1 MSRALVALVAVL
13 AVPAFGFAQS
23 TPYIAVVADHEARLR
38 AGPSDQF
45 PETGL
50 LAKGS
55 HIVVQGEEAG
65 WLKIDAPQG
74 QVSWVPTQ
82 FIDGFDPTRPT
93 PQRVVVASEGEVT
106 LAAGIAGIAQP
117 LQIRRVKVPNGTLLT
132 VTGPKVN
139 FDGKSWY
146 PVAPPS
152 GDYRYLPKTA
162 VLFDKPASTSFVV
175 RDTLPPLPMNTVTP
189 KSDPAIQQAS
199 TSPANAKPV
208 VNHPLWFQAE
218 SAERD
223 SKFDDAEKL
232 YFELARLMNGSGG
245 DHDIANLCYTRI
257 HSLREKKRGG
267 PSVVA
272 SSVTPP
278 TMKEERTGLL
288 PPMPMGVGST
298 PSKPNTPVTLP
309 NTNTPATPGAN
320 WVGPGM
326 LVRAGATVDGRK
338 TYALESS
345 PGIVRAYVV
354 AAPAVEL
361 DQYVNRRVNVY
372 GTSTDRRDLSRPLV
386 VAAAI
391 ETVNP

>member
-1 MSRALVALVAVL
+1 MSRAVVALVAVL
-13 AVPAFGFAQS
+13 AVPAFGFSQPA
-23 TPYIAVVADHEARLR
+23 PYIAVVADHETRLR

-45 PETGL
+45 PETGVL
-50 LAKGS
+50 PKGTR
-55 HIVVQGEEAG
+55 IVVQDEEGG

-106 LAAGIAGIAQP
+106 LAAGTAGIAQP

-132 VTGPKVN
+132 VTGPSVK

-162 VLFDKPASTSFVV
+162 VQFEKPANTSFVV
-175 RDTLPPLPMNTVTP
+175 RDTVPPLPMNTITP
-189 KSDPAIQQAS
+189 KSDPAVQQAS
-199 TSPANAKPV
+199 TSPGNAKPV

-218 SAERD
+218 TAERD
-223 SKFDDAEKL
+223 GKFDDAEKL
-232 YFELARLMNGSGG
+232 YFELARVMNGSGG
-245 DHDIANLCYTRI
+245 DHDIANMCYSRI

-267 PSVVA
+267 PTVVA
-272 SSVTPP
+272 SSNPTTPG
-278 TMKEERTGLL
+278 KEERTGLL
-288 PPMPMGVGST
+288 PPSPMSPGAP
-298 PSKPNTPVTLP
+298 PSKPVALP
-309 NTNTPATPGAN
+309 NTTPPDGAK
-320 WVGPGM
+320 WTGPGM

-354 AAPAVEL
+354 AGQGVEL
-361 DQYVNRRVNVY
+361 EKYEKRRVDVY
-372 GTSTDRRDLSRPLV
+372 GTITERRDLSRPLV
-386 VAAAI
+386 VAIAL
-391 ETVNP
+391 EVVNP